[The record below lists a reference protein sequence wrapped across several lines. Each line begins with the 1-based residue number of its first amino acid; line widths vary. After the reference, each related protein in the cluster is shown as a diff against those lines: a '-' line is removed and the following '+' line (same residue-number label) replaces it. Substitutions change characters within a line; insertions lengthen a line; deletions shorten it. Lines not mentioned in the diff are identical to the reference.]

1 MVGYTGYIELI
12 PRYAS
17 GREVIATGMG
27 GEIRRCEEA
36 IRRAAEGGKVV
47 LVSSGDP
54 GVYGLAGL
62 VYELL
67 EAQGLLDRVP
77 VEVVPG
83 ITSALM
89 AAARLGAP
97 LNHDFAVVSLSDYL
111 TPWEVIER
119 RLRMAAQADF
129 VIVLYNPRSRKRP
142 EHLTRAQQVLLEYR
156 DPLTPVG
163 AVRHAG
169 REEERIWLSTLE
181 DLASLPIDMFTTVIV
196 GNSHTWVRGNRMVT
210 PRGYPIEPR

>member
-1 MVGYTGYIELI
+1 
-12 PRYAS
+12 
-17 GREVIATGMG
+17 MG

-36 IRRAAEGGKVV
+36 IRRAREGKKVA

-54 GVYGLAGL
+54 GVYGLASL

-89 AAARLGAP
+89 AAARVGAP

-156 DPLTPVG
+156 EALTPVG

-169 REEERIWLSTLE
+169 REEERVWLSTLE
-181 DLASLPIDMFTTVIV
+181 DLPSLPIDMFTTVIV
-196 GNSHTWVRGNRMVT
+196 GNSCTWVRGNRMVT